1 MPQFFKDK
9 SVAVVG
15 LGRSG
20 LATARALTAG
30 GAQVVVWDDN
40 ADARQDAEARGYRV
54 AAPGDGNPR
63 ALILS
68 PGIPLTH
75 PEPHAAAKEARRAG
89 IPIIGDV
96 ELLYRSCPA
105 ARYIGI
111 TGTNGKSTTTAL
123 LGHILKS
130 CGHSAEVGGNLGT
143 PALDLEPLENGGT
156 YVLEMSS
163 YQLDLIDT
171 VAFDT
176 AVLLNITP
184 DHLDRHGGMDGYVAA
199 KTRIFT
205 DRPYGA
211 VAIVG
216 IDSPEC
222 REIADTLERQ
232 GRRVVRL
239 SLRTP
244 VAGGVFVEEGAL
256 VDSMEDGPRAK
267 VLNFADIPALP
278 GLHNAQNIAAAYAA
292 ARLEGL
298 APDAIAA
305 AISSFPGLAHRLET
319 VTESAGIRFV
329 NDSKATNAEAAA
341 KALASFER
349 IYWIA
354 GGREKDGGYAQLTPH
369 LPSVAKAF
377 LIGEAAAS
385 LAEALGGSVPVER
398 CGTLDRAVQQ
408 ASALAMSEGVRGSVV
423 LLSPACASFD
433 QFPNFEKRGEAFAAA
448 VQDFLLGREAETA

>member
-1 MPQFFKDK
+1 MPHFYKDK
-9 SVAVVG
+9 TVAVVG

-30 GAQVVVWDDN
+30 GAQVVAWDDN
-40 ADARQDAEARGYRV
+40 AEARRDAEARGYRIGP
-54 AAPGDGNPR
+54 PGDGDPG

-75 PEPHAAAKEARRAG
+75 PEPHAAAKQARAAD
-89 IPIIGDV
+89 IPIIGDI
-96 ELLYRSCPA
+96 ELLYRSCPD

-123 LGHILKS
+123 LGHILKT
-130 CGHSAEVGGNLGT
+130 CGRRAEVGGNLGT
-143 PALDLEPLENGGT
+143 PALDLEPLAHGGS

-176 AVLLNITP
+176 AILLNITP
-184 DHLDRHGGMDGYVAA
+184 DHLDRHGGMAGYIAA

-205 DRPYGA
+205 DRPDSA

-216 IDSPEC
+216 IDGEEC
-222 REIADTLERQ
+222 RDIADRLESA

-239 SLRTP
+239 SVHTQIS
-244 VAGGVFVEEGAL
+244 GGVFVAGGAL
-256 VDSMEDGPRAK
+256 IDDIDGDRKK
-267 VLNFADIPALP
+267 VLRLADITALP

-298 APDAIAA
+298 TPGAIADA
-305 AISSFPGLAHRLET
+305 VSSFPGLAHRLET
-319 VTESAGIRFV
+319 VAEHRGIRFV

-341 KALASFER
+341 TALASFDR

-385 LAEALGGSVPVER
+385 LADALDGLAPVER
-398 CGTLDRAVQQ
+398 CGTLDSAVQQ
-408 ASALAMSEGVRGSVV
+408 ASTLAMSEGVRGSVV

-433 QFPNFEKRGEAFAAA
+433 QFPNFEKRGEAFATEVRA
-448 VQDFLLGREAETA
+448 FLLGSGAETA

>member
-1 MPQFFKDK
+1 MPHIYKEK

-20 LATARALTAG
+20 LATARALTEG
-30 GAQVVVWDDN
+30 GADVVVWDDN
-40 ADARQDAEARGYRV
+40 AEARQDAETHGYRLCP
-54 AAPGDGNPR
+54 PGDGEPR

-75 PEPHAAAKEARRAG
+75 PEPHAAAKAARAAG
-89 IPIIGDV
+89 IPIVGDI
-96 ELLYRSCPA
+96 ELLYRSCPD

-123 LGHILKS
+123 LGHILKT
-130 CGHSAEVGGNLGT
+130 CGARAEVGGNLGI
-143 PALDLEPLENGGT
+143 PALDLDPLSNDGT

-184 DHLDRHGGMDGYVAA
+184 DHLDRHGGMDGYTAA

-205 DRPYGA
+205 DRPGDA

-216 IDSPEC
+216 IDGLEC
-222 REIADTLERQ
+222 LNIAERLERD

-239 SLRTP
+239 SVKKP
-244 VAGGVFVEEGAL
+244 VSGGVFVEDGAL
-256 VDSMEDGPRAK
+256 IDAMDGPGK
-267 VLNFADIPALP
+267 PVLRFADVPALP

-298 APDAIAA
+298 KPEAITNAIA
-305 AISSFPGLAHRLET
+305 SFPGLAHRLET
-319 VTESAGIRFV
+319 VAERGGVRFI

-341 KALASFER
+341 TALASFER

-369 LPSVAKAF
+369 LPSIAKAF

-385 LAEALGGSVPVER
+385 LAQALGGSVPVEQ

-433 QFPNFEKRGEAFAAA
+433 QFPNFEKRGEAFSAA
-448 VQDFLLGREAETA
+448 VRDFLVGQGAETA